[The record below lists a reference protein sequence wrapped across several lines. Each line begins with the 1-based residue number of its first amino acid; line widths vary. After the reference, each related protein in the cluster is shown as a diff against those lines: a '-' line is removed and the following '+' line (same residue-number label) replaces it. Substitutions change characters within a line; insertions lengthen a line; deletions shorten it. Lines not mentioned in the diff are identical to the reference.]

1 MFCIINSSISASFIP
16 TQTVI
21 LFTKKCIFK
30 ICKKYLN
37 HVNTGC
43 LSEEYYCCDIMKHN
57 AKNKVSGGKDLFDLQ
72 FHITVHQEKKSEQE
86 VKQEINLEAISDPET
101 MEPCCLLAC

>member
-1 MFCIINSSISASFIP
+1 MLLLYPLRLLIYLPKNAYLKY
-16 TQTVI
+16 V
-21 LFTKKCIFK
+21 
-30 ICKKYLN
+30 KKYLN

-86 VKQEINLEAISDPET
+86 VKQEINLEATSDPET